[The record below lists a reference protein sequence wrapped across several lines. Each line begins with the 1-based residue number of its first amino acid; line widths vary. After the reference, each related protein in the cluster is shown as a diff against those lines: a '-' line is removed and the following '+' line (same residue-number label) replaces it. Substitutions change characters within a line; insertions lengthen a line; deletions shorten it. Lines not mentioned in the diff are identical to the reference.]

1 LIGNRGLF
9 ILTERAGVH
18 VVWFKR
24 DLRVADHR
32 PLFEAARSGT
42 VLPLYIVEPAYWRLP
57 DCAGRQWAFIRESL
71 GALREELSAIGLP
84 LIVRVGEALEIL
96 QTFHRSHGIAALW
109 SHQET
114 GNDWTYGRDRAVLR
128 WSGESGIDWREF
140 RQDGV
145 FRRLKS
151 RSGWSGRMDRLLEE
165 PLTPVPRGAT
175 SVAGVDPGIIPARPD
190 PALADDHCPDRQTG
204 GGAAALATLQSFLAR
219 RGRTYRFAMSSPN
232 TAFDACSR
240 ISPHLAFGTLS
251 IREVMASARR
261 REAELG
267 EMAGP
272 WHGSLASFRSRLYWR
287 SHFMQ
292 KLEDEPEIEWRSL
305 HPDYAG
311 LRPKEGNDAHL
322 AAWQAGETG
331 YPFVDACMRAL
342 AATGWLN
349 FRMRAM
355 LMAFA
360 SYHLWLDWR
369 APGLHL
375 ARLYTDYEPGIHWPQ
390 VQMQS
395 GVTGM
400 NTIRIYNP
408 VKQSREHDPDGRFI
422 RRWVPELANLPDAFI
437 HEPWTAPDAASLLGK
452 TYPAPII
459 DHVEAARFARDRTWG
474 VRRGKE
480 FLPVARELVKRHGSR
495 KETERGLTRGKPR
508 ASKPADQLTLDFGIG
523 EEG

>member
-1 LIGNRGLF
+1 MA
-9 ILTERAGVH
+9 ERTGVH

-24 DLRVADHR
+24 DFRVSDHR
-32 PLFEAARSGT
+32 PLAEAARCGP
-42 VLPLYIVEPAYWRLP
+42 VLPIYIVEPDYWCLP
-57 DCAGRQWAFIRESL
+57 DSSGRQWAFIRESL
-71 GALREELSAIGLP
+71 ADLRRDLAELRLPLLIRSGEAVSIFEELH
-84 LIVRVGEALEIL
+84 
-96 QTFHRSHGIAALW
+96 QSHGIAALW

-114 GNDWTYGRDRAVLR
+114 GNDWTYTRDRAVLR
-128 WSGESGIDWREF
+128 WCAERDIDWREF

-151 RSGWSGRMDRLLEE
+151 RAGWSGRMDRLLEE
-165 PLTPVPRGAT
+165 PVTPVPHGAV
-175 SVAGVDPGIIPARPD
+175 SAAGLDPGAIPAMPDDALAPD
-190 PALADDHCPDRQTG
+190 PCPGRQKG
-204 GGAAALATLQSFLAR
+204 GRPAALVTLQSFLER
-219 RGRTYRFAMSSPN
+219 RGRNYRFAMSSPN
-232 TAFDACSR
+232 SAFDACSR
-240 ISPHLAFGTLS
+240 LSPHLAFGTIS
-251 IREVMASARR
+251 IREVMEATRR

-267 EMAGP
+267 DMPGP
-272 WHGSLASFRSRLYWR
+272 WRGSLSSFRSRLYWR

-292 KLEDEPEIEWRSL
+292 KLEDEPEIERRSL
-305 HPDYAG
+305 HPDYDG
-311 LRPKEGNDAHL
+311 LRPKEGNAAHL
-322 AAWQAGETG
+322 AAWEAGETG

-349 FRMRAM
+349 FRMRAV
-355 LMAFA
+355 LTAFA

-369 APGLHL
+369 EPGLHL

-422 RRWVPELANLPDAFI
+422 RRWVPELAALPDAFI
-437 HEPWTAPDAASLLGK
+437 HEPWTAPDAAAFLGK

-459 DHVEAARFARDRTWG
+459 DHIEAARFARDKVWG
-474 VRRGKE
+474 VRRGKD
-480 FLPVARELVKRHGSR
+480 FLPVAKALVERHGSR

-508 ASKPADQLTLDFGIG
+508 KPIHADQLTLDFGFG
-523 EEG
+523 EES